1 MYVLLSLSLCL
12 VLYVAMEFFFA
23 LLSPVLDGFEWLL
36 GSHDTV
42 LAVIKSRRH
51 QLSPTR
57 NYWERRELNLWQLGP
72 EARVLDVVQCRPPTP
87 KFFLYPGQTTSFLM
101 NSSMVELQILEGP
114 VFECI
119 ITNHDLGAITLWPQK
134 FCEHSATISAS
145 AKGLIANYL
154 ISHVGKLDPRF
165 QDAHWCCI

>member
-1 MYVLLSLSLCL
+1 MFCILPPHPI
-12 VLYVAMEFFFA
+12 FFSV
-23 LLSPVLDGFEWLL
+23 LLSPVLDWLEWLL

-119 ITNHDLGAITLWPQK
+119 ITNHDLGAITL
-134 FCEHSATISAS
+134 
-145 AKGLIANYL
+145 
-154 ISHVGKLDPRF
+154 
-165 QDAHWCCI
+165 